1 MICLYQI
8 LKTYI
13 FDRIRIRT
21 EKGRCRREQLIRPV
35 VFHVAFPLHL
45 FREDLSICKMPIPEK
60 EGKVPKTQVNPVK
73 T

>member
-13 FDRIRIRT
+13 FDRIRIKT
-21 EKGRCRREQLIRPV
+21 EKGRCRRGQVIRPV

-60 EGKVPKTQVNPVK
+60 ERKVPKIPVNPVK
-73 T
+73 N